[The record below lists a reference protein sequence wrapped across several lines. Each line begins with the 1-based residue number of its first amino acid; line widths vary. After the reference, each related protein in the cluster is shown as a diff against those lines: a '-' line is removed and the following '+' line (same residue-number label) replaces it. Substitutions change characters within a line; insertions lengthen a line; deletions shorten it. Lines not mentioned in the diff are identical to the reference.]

1 MFVKAIKD
9 SALYTKQLRTIH
21 RTYGSKE
28 VIKSASTLIILNDQG
43 WLLTSKHV
51 AQNFNLANVLNQRYE
66 EYKKD
71 KDENHLSDSDLKA
84 KYNFQKGMPVQ
95 LKNQFFGVFQGVPQS
110 IRVLFHKTLD
120 LALVHVE
127 GSDIKML
134 CEHFP
139 LFSETEVEAGMMLCK
154 LGYPFAEYT
163 CVAYEELTDDINF
176 TQDGQLNSP
185 YFPLDGMVTR
195 KIGDGQ
201 KIIGFEMSTPG
212 IRGQSGGPVFDEQG
226 VVYGIQ
232 TGTRSH
238 DLDIKM
244 TKTIRLKEGPINQDE
259 YAFLNVGIVISSKEV
274 IEFMRENNV
283 TFRSI

>member
-9 SALYTKQLRTIH
+9 SAGFTKQLRTIH

-28 VIKSASTLIILNDQG
+28 VIKSASTLMTINKDG

-71 KDENHLSDSDLKA
+71 RDINHMSDADLKA
-84 KYNFQKGMPVQ
+84 KYQFQKGMPVQ
-95 LKNQFFGVFQGVPQS
+95 LKNQFFGVFQGVPKS
-110 IRVLFHKTLD
+110 IRVVFHKTLD

-127 GSDIKML
+127 GDDIKML
-134 CEHFP
+134 STEYP

-176 TQDGQLNSP
+176 TQEGQLNSP
-185 YFPLDGMVTR
+185 YFPLEGMVTR
-195 KIGDGQ
+195 KIGDGNS
-201 KIIGFEMSTPG
+201 IVGFEMSTPG
-212 IRGQSGGPVFDEQG
+212 IKGQSGGPVFDEQG
-226 VVYGIQ
+226 VVYGVQ

-244 TKTIRLKEGPINQDE
+244 TKTIRLKEGLVEQDE

-274 IEFMRENNV
+274 IAFLNENNV
-283 TFRSI
+283 KYRSI